1 MSEYLERL
9 GRALEAMELERID
22 ALCLSVGSDLPY
34 LTGYAAMPLE
44 RLTMLVVVPG
54 REPVLVVP
62 ELEAPRVDTS
72 GGAFSVRPWTE
83 TEDPVLIVDELLGEA
98 RRVAIGDQT
107 WTRFSLALQNIGWN
121 RAWVPA
127 SEFMAC
133 LRVVKSRIE
142 IDALRAAARTVDAVV
157 DAMAT
162 VRWSGRTERDVA
174 REIIDRTRA
183 GGHESVGFAIV
194 ASGPNGAS
202 PHHEPTDRTIEPGD
216 AIVVDFGGHQ
226 GGYASDTTRMF
237 VVGDPPDGFDAA
249 YTVLRAA
256 QEAAVEAVKPGVPAE
271 SIDIV
276 ARTIIADAG
285 YGEHFI
291 HRVGHGIGLDTHEPP
306 YLVEGNEQVLKPSMA
321 FSVEPGIYLPGR
333 WGMRLEDIVVVTDVG
348 VESLN
353 TSDHAYRIV
362 T

>member
-1 MSEYLERL
+1 MSEYVQRV

-34 LTGYAAMPLE
+34 LTGYTAMPLE
-44 RLTMLVVVPG
+44 RLTMLVMLPG
-54 REPVLVVP
+54 HEPVLVVP

-72 GGAFSVRPWTE
+72 GGAFSLRAWSE
-83 TEDPVLIVDELLGEA
+83 TEDPVLIVDELLGES

-127 SEFMAC
+127 SDFMTC
-133 LRVVKSRIE
+133 LRIVKSPFE
-142 IDALRAAARTVDAVV
+142 IDALRTAARTVDEVV
-157 DAMAT
+157 DAMAA

-202 PHHEPTDRTIEPGD
+202 PHHEPTDRTIEHGD

-237 VVGDPPDGFDAA
+237 VVGDPPEGVEEA

-256 QEAAVEAVKPGVPAE
+256 QEAAVDAVKPGVPAE

-276 ARTIIADAG
+276 ARTVIADAG
-285 YGEHFI
+285 YGEYFI
-291 HRVGHGIGLDTHEPP
+291 HRVGHGIGLDAHEAP
-306 YLVEGNEQVLKPSMA
+306 YLVKGNEQLLKPSMA

-333 WGMRLEDIVVVTDVG
+333 WGMRLEDIVVVTDAG

-353 TSDHAYRIV
+353 TSDHAYRVV